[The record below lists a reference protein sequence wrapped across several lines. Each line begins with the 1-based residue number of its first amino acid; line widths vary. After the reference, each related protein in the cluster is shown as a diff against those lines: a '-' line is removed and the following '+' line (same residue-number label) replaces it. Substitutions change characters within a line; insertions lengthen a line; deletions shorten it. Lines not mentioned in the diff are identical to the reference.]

1 VEHWKLIFSLLLVC
15 LPLCAQLSQSAS
27 ADDESTH
34 QALRAM
40 RDATVSALN
49 RGDMEAVMPHLHNNI
64 VFTAMNGELC
74 RGKDALRAYF
84 NKMMKDPGHIVE
96 SLQITPTVDHLT
108 DIYGNTGVAYG
119 SSVDHYKL
127 TNGNEFDVNSR
138 WTATLVKEDGN
149 WEVAS
154 FQSAANIFD
163 NPLINKATKA
173 LYWGVGAAGAFG
185 FLLGVLI
192 GKRRG
197 KRTA

>member
-1 VEHWKLIFSLLLVC
+1 VEH
-15 LPLCAQLSQSAS
+15 
-27 ADDESTH
+27 ESTH

-49 RGDMEAVMPHLHNNI
+49 KGDMEAVIPHLHKNI
-64 VFTAMNGELC
+64 VFTAMNGEVC
-74 RGKDALRAYF
+74 RGHDALRAYF
-84 NKMMKDPGHIVE
+84 NKMMKDPGHIVD

-108 DIYGNTGVAYG
+108 DLYGNTGVAYG

-127 TNGNEFDVNSR
+127 TDGDEFAVNSR
-138 WTATLVKEDGN
+138 WTATLVKEHGN

-154 FQSAANIFD
+154 FQSAENIFD

-173 LYWGVGAAGAFG
+173 LYWGVGVAGAFG
-185 FLLGVLI
+185 FLLGVLLA
-192 GKRRG
+192 KRQG